1 MSNLMDYVNSSL
13 EGISDSDLLYKFK
26 SGLIADLTERANEIT
41 HAGLGDKDLIDE
53 IVISEHPDIRGE
65 FLDYKKALAQK
76 RAKKSA
82 FRKKIVASILFIILM
97 VTVYLLIS
105 IIRHNWSTSWV
116 ILVNSI
122 SLYAAYMI
130 IDAVISL
137 TEKKSVFYPI
147 PRILIAL
154 AVFLFALPIFLVLQF
169 LTHTPHAWLTFIG
182 AVIVME
188 CADGIFAEKMSERFA
203 IFFHLAYIP
212 VCATML
218 YIILAVTDVVKW
230 SIGWLL
236 IPASLLIVLGVI
248 FVRIRIHNKQKF
260 LEIEDDSEW
269 KEN

>member
-105 IIRHNWSTSWV
+105 IIKITELRRPV
-116 ILVNSI
+116 
-122 SLYAAYMI
+122 
-130 IDAVISL
+130 AVIRRAGCCSGL
-137 TEKKSVFYPI
+137 SGPVVYSIRSSGAHQTVGISVF
-147 PRILIAL
+147 
-154 AVFLFALPIFLVLQF
+154 
-169 LTHTPHAWLTFIG
+169 
-182 AVIVME
+182 
-188 CADGIFAEKMSERFA
+188 GIQEKES
-203 IFFHLAYIP
+203 
-212 VCATML
+212 T
-218 YIILAVTDVVKW
+218 
-230 SIGWLL
+230 
-236 IPASLLIVLGVI
+236 
-248 FVRIRIHNKQKF
+248 
-260 LEIEDDSEW
+260 EDSY
-269 KEN
+269 K